1 MNYKKIAGILGM
13 VNSYLIPLAKEGV
26 KMTKTP
32 DDDLAVAFFE
42 GGLKELQA
50 KLEEMAQNTPT
61 DAPTKQ

>member
-13 VNSYLIPLAKEGV
+13 VNSYLIPLAKEAV

-50 KLEEMAQNTPT
+50 KLEQMAEDTPT
-61 DAPTKQ
+61 NALAKQ